1 MNGGASDPIL
11 LVGCGK
17 MGGALVK
24 GWRARGIAADRI
36 LIVEPSEAAR
46 TAAATLGVAVRA
58 EPPAAD
64 PARPLAAVVL
74 AVKPQVMGAVAPLYR
89 ALVAPT
95 TLVLS
100 IAAGTTTATL
110 KTHLGAGAAVVRA
123 MPNTPAAV
131 GRGMT
136 VLFAA
141 DGVTQAQMNLAAE
154 LMAAVGEV
162 RRVDREALMDPVT
175 AVSGSGPAY
184 VFHMIEALAAAGVEA
199 GLDPALAAD
208 LARATVIGSGE
219 LARLSSD
226 PPAKLRADVTS
237 PGGTTEAALKVLM
250 AEPGGLKELM
260 TRAVAAAAQR
270 SKELSGK

>member
-1 MNGGASDPIL
+1 MSAASVAGPIL

-17 MGGALVK
+17 MGGALVA

-36 LIVEPSEAAR
+36 VIVEPNESAR
-46 TAAATLGVAVRA
+46 ASASRLGVQVLGTAPQPDASR
-58 EPPAAD
+58 PFAA
-64 PARPLAAVVL
+64 LVL
-74 AVKPQVMGAVAPLYR
+74 AVKPQVMGQVAPAYR
-89 ALVAPT
+89 ALMTPATVA
-95 TLVLS
+95 LS
-100 IAAGTTTATL
+100 IAAGITTATL
-110 KTHLGAGAAVVRA
+110 KTHLSAAAVVRA

-141 DGVTQAQMNLAAE
+141 PDVAKAQADLCGE
-154 LMAAVGEV
+154 LMGAVGEV
-162 RRVDREALMDPVT
+162 RWINDEALMDPVT

-184 VFHMIEALAAAGVEA
+184 VFHLIEALAEAGVAA

-208 LARATVIGSGE
+208 LARATVTGSGE

-226 PPAKLRADVTS
+226 PAAKLRADVTS

-250 AEPGGLKELM
+250 ADPGGLRELM
-260 TRAVAAAAQR
+260 TRAVQAAAKR
-270 SKELSGK
+270 SRELAGK